1 MTVARSSPSRDV
13 GIDPTQDK
21 LHRDLL
27 DHPGHLVRR
36 LHQIS
41 VSAFLDV
48 LSHLGITS
56 TQYAALAA
64 IGSCPDID
72 QTTMA
77 GLIGIDKSTA
87 GLIATRLVKRGLIHR
102 KKNAQNKR
110 LMALSLAPDG
120 VIVYQEALKK
130 ADLVHDRLLSPL
142 SKAER
147 EVLIDLIKKVVGANN
162 EISRAPLQL
171 KFGET
176 HDFDIG

>member
-1 MTVARSSPSRDV
+1 
-13 GIDPTQDK
+13 
-21 LHRDLL
+21 
-27 DHPGHLVRR
+27 
-36 LHQIS
+36 
-41 VSAFLDV
+41 
-48 LSHLGITS
+48 
-56 TQYAALAA
+56 
-64 IGSCPDID
+64 
-72 QTTMA
+72 MA